1 MKPQEY
7 SCYRFREITKM
18 ITAGKGAKRK
28 ILEDIKKLER
38 HVKNQEKKIA
48 EQSGRFPVVRDNEEE

>member
-1 MKPQEY
+1 
-7 SCYRFREITKM
+7 M